1 MGAAWRKHCR
11 ASSLAAASEFFKLV
25 QKDMQVLIS
34 APAAVV
40 PQWHEECCRILE
52 AGWETWLQALS
63 CDTREP
69 LPTVDLIIL
78 DEAHHLKNSATK
90 NEPRLAR
97 HYGVKLALTGSPKDF
112 VSETLVALAE
122 ILAAAAEDLPREGSP
137 SFPVLKFQLQE
148 LSEYLGEV
156 TRPPHRR

>member
-97 HYGVKLALTGSPKDF
+97 HYGVKLALTGSPKAPPNFNSYMDF
-112 VSETLVALAE
+112 ANLLVSLLYAGA
-122 ILAAAAEDLPREGSP
+122 PRAGI
-137 SFPVLKFQLQE
+137 FPRV
-148 LSEYLGEV
+148 
-156 TRPPHRR
+156 